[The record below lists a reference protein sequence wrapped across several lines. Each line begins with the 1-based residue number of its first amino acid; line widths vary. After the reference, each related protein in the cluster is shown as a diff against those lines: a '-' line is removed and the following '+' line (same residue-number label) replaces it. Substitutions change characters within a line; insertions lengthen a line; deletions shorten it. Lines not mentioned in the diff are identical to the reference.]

1 MICMYHCHRYKGKEG
16 IRILGVIRVKFLS
29 AQWTIL
35 QATLRVS
42 SFFAG
47 ADSLANDR
55 LGGFNLSIDGHG
67 EAVNFMKK
75 FKLPMLVTGGKLTF
89 PVL

>member
-1 MICMYHCHRYKGKEG
+1 MSAIDEVDPY
-16 IRILGVIRVKFLS
+16 ILD
-29 AQWTIL
+29 
-35 QATLRVS
+35 TL
-42 SFFAG
+42 AG

-75 FKLPMLVTGGKLTF
+75 FKLPMLVTGGELRFLTTN
-89 PVL
+89 

>member
-1 MICMYHCHRYKGKEG
+1 MELAL
-16 IRILGVIRVKFLS
+16 RIL
-29 AQWTIL
+29 
-35 QATLRVS
+35 S
-42 SFFAG
+42 SFAG

-75 FKLPMLVTGGKLTF
+75 FKLPMLVTGGKLT
-89 PVL
+89 